1 MSANEAS
8 PVYFNTFNII
18 REEKT
23 MRHGLI
29 FAAALAIAGYAAP
42 NAMAAEK
49 VTILGGGVKGQ
60 PYQFAVGL
68 SKILKDKGGIDATP
82 QSAKGMVAQARILA
96 KGGAEFAWGLGGPI
110 GAWAYKG
117 TRRFEKEGP
126 KKNLR
131 AVLAYPFG
139 SFHWLT
145 LSDSGINS
153 VKDFKGKRISVGS
166 ASSTTQTFGRFF
178 FEAHGLKKGEFK
190 ELTPGFSGGFGA
202 LRDKSVDAHLT
213 MGLPPMSAVQ
223 EITAVRKVRIVNMD
237 KSAVESVLK
246 TYGPG
251 LQVSSIA
258 PGTYGDNQVNKE
270 AVNTMSM
277 FFGFSTADSV
287 SADVVYKVTKVL
299 FENLGDFHGT
309 AKAAKSVTLAGV
321 CTGLSLPLHEGAKRY
336 YKEKGV
342 AGCK

>member
-1 MSANEAS
+1 
-8 PVYFNTFNII
+8 
-18 REEKT
+18 

-29 FAAALAIAGYAAP
+29 FAAALAIAGYATP
-42 NAMAAEK
+42 NALAAER

-68 SKILKDKGGIDATP
+68 SKILKDKAGIDATP

-96 KGGAEFAWGLGGPI
+96 KDGAHFAWGLGGPV

-117 TRRFEKEGP
+117 ERRFEKEGP

-139 SFHWLT
+139 SFQWLT
-145 LSDSGINS
+145 LAESGIES

-166 ASSTTQTFGRFF
+166 AASTTQTFAQYFF
-178 FEAHGLKKGEFK
+178 AAHGLKKGDFK
-190 ELTPGFSGGFGA
+190 ELTPGFSGGFGS
-202 LRDKSVDAHLT
+202 LRDKTVDAHLT

-223 EITAVRKVRIVNMD
+223 EITAVRKVRLVNMD
-237 KSAVESVLK
+237 KSAVDDIVK

-251 LQVSSIA
+251 LLPASIA
-258 PGTYGDNQVNKE
+258 PGTYGSNQ
-270 AVNTMSM
+270 ANTDAINTISI
-277 FFGFSTADSV
+277 FFGFSTSEAVPADL
-287 SADVVYKVTKVL
+287 VYTVTKTL
-299 FENLGDFHGT
+299 FENLEAFHGT
-309 AKAAKSVTLAGV
+309 AKAAKNVTLAAA
-321 CTGLSLPLHEGAKRY
+321 CMGLSLPLHEGAKRY
-336 YKEKGV
+336 YTEAGV